1 MTAAPRRRRKVG
13 GREPSLLYVVKQL
26 ELAIR
31 AHLDALLKDSG
42 VTALQY
48 TALSVLERTPTMS
61 AADLARHSFV
71 RAQSAADLVT
81 ALERRGLIERAVDP
95 ANRRRLLISLTEEGT
110 RFLEE
115 YDPLVA
121 ELEEQMLHGLGPRDR
136 TKFRSLLDCCRRAFA
151 HPAGG

>member
-1 MTAAPRRRRKVG
+1 MTERRKEPAAPA
-13 GREPSLLYVVKQL
+13 PSLLYVVKQL

-31 AHLDALLKDSG
+31 AHLDVLLKDSG

-71 RAQSAADLVT
+71 RAQSSADLIS

-95 ANRRRLLISLTEEGT
+95 ANRRRLLISLTEEGK
-110 RFLEE
+110 RFLAE
-115 YDPLVA
+115 YDPPVG
-121 ELEEQMLHGLGPRDR
+121 ELEERMLHDLGPADR
-136 TKFRSLLDCCRRAFA
+136 RQLRSLLDSCRRAFA
-151 HPAGG
+151 HPAG